1 MKFNLYNI
9 AILGGVIACTSCN
22 SKLDERHVNYDAF
35 TSTKIEYLFAEG
47 TKKTIE
53 NDYADMYSHSFRFIG
68 LMTQITASKEGKN
81 RTNTY
86 DVKNDKARWQNYYV
100 ARMSALSEV
109 EKINATLSVET
120 QNEYRPYLEAT
131 KILKAHN
138 TAMATD
144 FFGAMPYSE
153 AFTARNVL
161 YGGEVIFR
169 PKYDTQKE
177 IYYAIIKDLEE
188 AAEYFKTATLDGRS
202 EAQLAFTG
210 QDILYAGDLTKW
222 YKFANSLRL
231 RYAMRISNV
240 DEAKAKEILSSL
252 KLEDLITEN
261 SDNAAVKV
269 SGEAYAVN
277 AMWRAMNESHNKNNG
292 YYNFA
297 PEFMT
302 NILKEAKDPRV
313 QVLFQPAS
321 DDDGVVLDG
330 GSKEIVGYP
339 ASADKAIELIRKDAE
354 TPDNDIQNT
363 YSIYNATT
371 FRKNFQLPIGVG
383 ITASEVYLF
392 LAEAQH
398 RGLVQIGSTEDL
410 YNKGVMKSIQYY
422 YGYYV
427 TSDAKVKDQEIVKTD
442 VTDEALASWLAESSF
457 KFDPSKAIEM
467 IATQKW
473 IQTGIMQP
481 FENWSEYKRYDYPTL
496 PDDTENGVLLNKSN
510 APVRFIYPS
519 TEASMNTEN
528 YNSVSDQ
535 NNKDANVWWD
545 VK

>member
-442 VTDEALASWLAESSF
+442 VTNEALASWLAESSF

>member
-1 MKFNLYNI
+1 MVGAL
-9 AILGGVIACTSCN
+9 IACTSCE
-22 SKLDERHVNYDAF
+22 SKLNDRHENNDAF
-35 TSTKIEYLFAEG
+35 TSTKIEYLFANG

-53 NDYADMYSHSFRFIG
+53 NDYADMYSHSFRFSG
-68 LMTQITASKEGKN
+68 MLTQITAAKEGKN
-81 RTNTY
+81 RANVY
-86 DVKNDKARWQNYYV
+86 DVKNDKSRWQNYYV
-100 ARMSALSEV
+100 DRMSTLSEV
-109 EKINATLSVET
+109 EKINNTLSEEK

-144 FFGAMPYSE
+144 FFGSMPYTE
-153 AFTARNVL
+153 AFTARNSL

-169 PKYDTQKE
+169 PKYDTQKD

-188 AAEYFKTATLDGRS
+188 AAIYFKTAELDGRT
-202 EAQLAFTG
+202 EVQLAFPL
-210 QDILYAGDLTKW
+210 QDIIYGGDLKKW

-240 DEAKAKEILSSL
+240 DEAKAKEVLSSL
-252 KLEDLITEN
+252 KLEDLITDN
-261 SDNAAVKV
+261 SDNAAINV
-269 SGEAYAVN
+269 SGEAFAEN

-292 YYNFA
+292 YFNFA

-302 NILKEAKDPRV
+302 NILKEANDPRV

-321 DDDGVVLDG
+321 DDEGVVLD
-330 GSKEIVGYP
+330 STKVEIIGYP
-339 ASADKAIELIRKDAE
+339 ASADEAIELIKKDAE
-354 TPDNDIQNT
+354 MPENYIQET
-363 YSIYNATT
+363 YAVYNATT
-371 FRKNFQLPIGVG
+371 FRKNYQLPIGVG

-398 RGLVQIGSTEDL
+398 RGLIQIGTTEDL

-422 YGYYV
+422 YDYYF
-427 TSDAKVKDQEIVKTD
+427 TSDAKIKDQLIMKTD
-442 VTDEALASWLAESSF
+442 VTDETLSSWLATSTF
-457 KFDPSKAIEM
+457 KFDSSKAIEM

-496 PDDTENGVLLNKSN
+496 PDDKENGVLLNKSN

-528 YNSVSDQ
+528 YNSVADQ
-535 NNKDANVWWD
+535 NNKDAKVWWD